1 MIVGE
6 QIEGE
11 SSCTEDLFLL
21 SFYLVIQARTAQDP
35 AYRSGFTFIKF
46 FSYHSS
52 YTCLFV
58 CHFLISISPWPIEI
72 PCLSP
77 VYNPIH
83 QEPDWLFHTL
93 TQILVLRAAKPGTA
107 RENPFLSSALFH
119 PRKGS
124 SCKRSTYLIYLQK
137 LNLSLSDIMGK

>member
-6 QIEGE
+6 QIEEE

-46 FSYHSS
+46 FLYHWS

-58 CHFLISISPWPIEI
+58 CHFFNKHFPLAHWNPLFI
-72 PCLSP
+72 PCLQS
-77 VYNPIH
+77 NP
-83 QEPDWLFHTL
+83 PRAWLTL
-93 TQILVLRAAKPGTA
+93 PHIDADSCFAGSQARHPTGKP
-107 RENPFLSSALFH
+107 
-119 PRKGS
+119 
-124 SCKRSTYLIYLQK
+124 
-137 LNLSLSDIMGK
+137 LSLFRPLPPSQRKFMQKVYVLDIFTKIKLEFIRYNG